1 MEYFKIHVFKSS
13 FAPIVGLLNEH
24 KVKYQMR
31 EIRSG
36 EIMASSGVIEVLQS
50 AAIWGALASIIIAFV
65 NNRNGR
71 KVIITTKDNR
81 VIHAEG
87 LNSKEL
93 ESIIKQSKYLLAID
107 PSQREEDESK
117 T

>member
-1 MEYFKIHVFKSS
+1 MEYLKIHVSKSS
-13 FAPIVGLLNEH
+13 FDPIVSLLNEH

-31 EIRSG
+31 EIRAG
-36 EIMASSGVIEVLQS
+36 EIIALSEVIEVLQS
-50 AAIWGALASIIIAFV
+50 AAMWGALATIIVAFI

-81 VIHAEG
+81 IIHAEG

-93 ESIIKQSKYLLAID
+93 ESIIKQSKYLIAID
-107 PSQREEDESK
+107 PNQKEEDESK